1 MSARLSKIDELTRP
15 DHTFLQPEDECF
27 YLGDYTARKGFQFSP
42 INKLIYNLKKPMDR
56 RGKPEWNF
64 KETAIRDAKGML
76 REAINQEWLSAAT
89 LVPMPPS
96 KTRDHPEYNDRL
108 LRILQ
113 RLGEGLTLDVRELV
127 VMTRSVEPAHLSDAH
142 RDVQE
147 FIASMS
153 LDEQLTAPEPQVIGV
168 FDDLLTTGAHTK
180 AVQEI
185 IRRRLPG
192 VPIVGIFVARRAPEA
207 LMF

>member
-1 MSARLSKIDELTRP
+1 MKRAEV
-15 DHTFLQPEDECF
+15 
-27 YLGDYTARKGFQFSP
+27 SP

-56 RGKPEWNF
+56 RGKPEWHF
-64 KETAIRDAKGML
+64 KETAIRDAGRML
-76 REAINQEWLSAAT
+76 REAINQEWLSAT

-96 KTRDHPEYNDRL
+96 KTRDHPEYDDRL

-147 FIASMS
+147 FIA
-153 LDEQLTAPEPQVIGV
+153 
-168 FDDLLTTGAHTK
+168 
-180 AVQEI
+180 
-185 IRRRLPG
+185 RRFPG
-192 VPIVGIFVARRAPEA
+192 VPISVSLLRGERPEA